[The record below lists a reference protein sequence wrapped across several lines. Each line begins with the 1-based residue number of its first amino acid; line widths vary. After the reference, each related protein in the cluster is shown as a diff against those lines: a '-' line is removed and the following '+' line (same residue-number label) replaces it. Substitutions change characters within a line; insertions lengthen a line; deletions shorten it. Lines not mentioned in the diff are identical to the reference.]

1 MFFGWG
7 ERQLAMPQELPT
19 GSQESGVRM
28 EGHHFS
34 PTHFMFFGE
43 PKANTLFCVLTPGF
57 NAPTADISKCP
68 FQGKTKAWSHGLGC
82 LP

>member
-1 MFFGWG
+1 
-7 ERQLAMPQELPT
+7 
-19 GSQESGVRM
+19 M

-43 PKANTLFCVLTPGF
+43 QKANTLFCVLTPGF
-57 NAPTADISKCP
+57 NASTPDISKSP

-82 LP
+82 LA